1 MPMRI
6 VLAAD
11 VFPPLRSSGA
21 VLLRDLAQEWVRQ
34 GHAVT
39 VLVPA
44 AEQVEPWRMDKLE
57 GVDVLRL
64 RAPRT
69 KDVGLLRRAL
79 AELWM
84 PLAMW
89 RHLRRSPWADCRWD
103 GVVWYSPTIFLGPL
117 AWALKR
123 RSACRGYLVLRD
135 IFPQWALDMGLMRRG
150 LPYLFF
156 KLVERFQYRVVDV
169 IGVQTASALDYFR
182 QEPVRVGS
190 RIEVL
195 QNWLADASVGPC
207 SISIATGPLAGRRI
221 FVYAGNMGVAQGV
234 GQLLELAQAMRRRTD
249 VGFLFVGRGSEVD
262 LLRASARQKGLDN
275 VQFHDEIEP
284 AEIPGLYAQCDVGL
298 VALDARHRTHNIPGK
313 FLSYMWAGLPVL
325 ASVNPGNDMV
335 ELIARERV
343 GRCIDDHDVDQLQ
356 RQAEALLQMLS
367 TQGADLSA
375 RCRQLAARL
384 FSPEAAARQIVEGLT
399 R

>member
-1 MPMRI
+1 MRI

-21 VLLRDLAQEWVRQ
+21 VLLRDLALEWVRQ

-44 AEQVEPWRMDKLE
+44 PGQIEPWRME
-57 GVDVLRL
+57 TMGAVEVLRL

-84 PLAMW
+84 PFAMW
-89 RHLRRSPWADCRWD
+89 RHLRGSPWADHRWD

-117 AWALKR
+117 AWVLKR
-123 RSACRGYLVLRD
+123 RCACRGYLILRD

-150 LPYLFF
+150 LPYRFF
-156 KLVERFQYRVVDV
+156 KFVERLQYRVADV
-169 IGVQTASALDYFR
+169 IGVQTKSALDYFA
-182 QEPVRVGS
+182 QKAERVES
-190 RIEVL
+190 RLEVL
-195 QNWLADASVGPC
+195 QNWLADAPAGNC
-207 SISIATGPLAGRRI
+207 SISIARSSLAGRRI

-234 GQLLELAQAMRRRTD
+234 GQLLDLAQAMRDRSD
-249 VGFLFVGRGSEVD
+249 VGFLFVGRGTEAQ
-262 LLRASARQKGLDN
+262 LLRTSARQKGLDN
-275 VQFHDEIEP
+275 VEFHDEIEP
-284 AEIPGLYAQCDVGL
+284 AEIPGLYAQCHVGL

-335 ELIARERV
+335 EMIAKERV
-343 GRCIDDHDVDQLQ
+343 GCCIDDHDVAQFQ
-356 RQAEALLQMLS
+356 RQAEELLAMLS
-367 TQGADLSA
+367 VQGEQLAA

-384 FSPEAAARQIVEGLT
+384 FSPEVAARQIVEGLI